1 MGRRVFESQPGLS
14 SHLDSVIVTFFFLPV
29 CRSQL
34 VEELRDA
41 QQQAGGPDDDD
52 ASVAMLAEK
61 LQKRGGGREW
71 LLNQMEAEKAGE
83 PAPQSAGGANHVQ
96 SASGVG
102 QAHVRINVPPAA
114 VNPIVQGAP
123 PPPPS
128 DLDMDDKAVERA
140 LRVKRAMADL
150 KLDDM
155 LEMEKM
161 DQQVGALGD
170 LQWWMEAEAY
180 EKPDVL

>member
-1 MGRRVFESQPGLS
+1 
-14 SHLDSVIVTFFFLPV
+14 
-29 CRSQL
+29 
-34 VEELRDA
+34 
-41 QQQAGGPDDDD
+41 
-52 ASVAMLAEK
+52 MLAEK

-71 LLNQMEAEKAGE
+71 LLNQMEAEKAGG

-102 QAHVRINVPPAA
+102 QAHVRINVPPAV
-114 VNPIVQGAP
+114 VNPKVQGAP

-128 DLDMDDKAVERA
+128 NVDMDDKAVERA
-140 LRVKRAMADL
+140 MRVKRAMADL

-170 LQWWMEAEAY
+170 LMKHGKRTLLNAHFPPPADSTPAVL
-180 EKPDVL
+180 EKKEENKEEEKIPDYLLNTMKDEPPYGTPPDPVR

>member
-1 MGRRVFESQPGLS
+1 M
-14 SHLDSVIVTFFFLPV
+14 
-29 CRSQL
+29 
-34 VEELRDA
+34 
-41 QQQAGGPDDDD
+41 
-52 ASVAMLAEK
+52 SVAMLAEK

-71 LLNQMEAEKAGE
+71 LLNQMEAEKAGK
-83 PAPQSAGGANHVQ
+83 PAPQPAGGANHVQ

-102 QAHVRINVPPAA
+102 QAHVRINVPPAV
-114 VNPIVQGAP
+114 VNPRVQGAP

-128 DLDMDDKAVERA
+128 NVDMDDKAAERA
-140 LRVKRAMADL
+140 MRVKRAMADL

-170 LQWWMEAEAY
+170 LMRQMGNRRFSMLTFLSADSTPAVL
-180 EKPDVL
+180 EKKEENKEEEKIPDYLLNTMKDEPPYGTPPDPVR